1 VTGHDI
7 DPGQVTEGES
17 PEAGLAGQYEQL
29 RAAALSG
36 RAAALPHGLVVL
48 TCKGMVAWIRAIA
61 EHVRA
66 ATRPWACAASTPPA
80 PAWALPTIATR
91 ELINILA
98 AITLAPT

>member
-7 DPGQVTEGES
+7 DPSQVTTSDS
-17 PEAGLAGQYEQL
+17 PGAGLAGQYEQL
-29 RAAALSG
+29 RATALSG

-48 TCKGMVAWIRAIA
+48 KCKGMVAWIRAIA

-66 ATRPWACAASTPPA
+66 ATRPPAAAASTPPA
-80 PAWALPTIATR
+80 LAWALPTTATR

-98 AITLAPT
+98 AITLTPT